1 MYELNLKG
9 KEPGQL
15 NVTKPVDV
23 YWIRY
28 AEEGQRK
35 ELNYIERTLG
45 YGVTTTMLADSSYQ
59 LNFVASKSKVVE
71 VMIRGSAKCQAFM
84 NINNKRSILKRIF
97 IQVKEDSWWPKI
109 DYVEFFGLDV
119 EGRQPVYEKMII
131 NN

>member
-1 MYELNLKG
+1 MYELNMLAKN
-9 KEPGQL
+9 PGML
-15 NVTKPVDV
+15 NAGKPVDI

-35 ELNYIERTLG
+35 ELNYLERTFG

-59 LNFVASKSKVVE
+59 VNFVASKSKVVE
-71 VMIRGSAKCQAFM
+71 LAIIGSRKCHAFM
-84 NINNKRSILKRIF
+84 NINNRRSILKRIF

-109 DYVEFFGLDV
+109 AYVEFFGIDI
-119 EGRQPVYEKMII
+119 EGRQPVYEKMLI